1 MKPAEAGTFDIVA
14 GHVHGDE
21 VGRGVMTIAESGQW
35 CASLSL
41 KRPGQQDD
49 SQVADVT
56 LVGDLCAWVGQARI
70 RKASDGQLELTG
82 EGTLSVEPAV
92 GA

>member
-21 VGRGVMTIAESGQW
+21 VREGVLTIAETGQW
-35 CASLSL
+35 YASLSL
-41 KRPGQQDD
+41 KRPSRYDD
-49 SQVADVT
+49 SPVADVT
-56 LVGDLCAWVGQARI
+56 LVGDLCGWPGQARI
-70 RKASDGQLELTG
+70 RTAGDGQLELTG
-82 EGTLSVEPAV
+82 EGTLSVESAV